1 MSKPETKKG
10 IGAFDFFCI
19 GFGAIVGVGWAV
31 SINKWMANSGGS
43 LPACAG
49 YFIALILVVPVAL
62 CYCELTPM
70 LPVAGGGAA
79 FAYKAFGE
87 KISFLSGWAA
97 FGAFVTLIPWEA
109 IYICDI
115 ASILFPVLKSGDPL
129 YTLAGGDIYLGNI
142 VLGTICTV
150 VFFWINWRGASA
162 SASVQRILCI
172 ILLAAGGIAI
182 IASLGKYDVHNFQ
195 PVYENIGRG
204 THNSFFTGALSILA
218 TAPFF
223 LCGFETIPQ
232 AVEDASGDL
241 ASVGK
246 TVVLSVTLACLFYA
260 ILLFSLGSAMPWQ
273 QFFSDMKSPAAAN
286 LLQTVYQGG
295 IGSALYYLIMIGAL
309 CGLLTTWNSFLM
321 ASPRLMMSLARANMI
336 PKIFAK
342 QHPVYGTPTTAMITC
357 GVLSLAAPFLG
368 MGLIDPLTSFS
379 AAGYVLSWMITSFA
393 CAHLRKKE
401 PNMHRP
407 YRLPGGSK
415 TAWFGGI
422 FSAVVL
428 IMLLIP
434 GSPAYMGNLAV
445 ILFAAWY
452 ILGLVLYFVSAG
464 ERNAV
469 PIAQREATLFAKMS
483 EAPVS
488 APSK

>member
-1 MSKPETKKG
+1 MSKPANNKG

-31 SINKWMANSGGS
+31 SINKWMANSGGA
-43 LPACAG
+43 LPACIG
-49 YFIALILVVPVAL
+49 YLIALILVVPVSL

-87 KISFLSGWAA
+87 KIAFLSGWAA

-109 IYICDI
+109 IFICDI

-129 YTLAGGDIYLGNI
+129 YTIAGGDIYLGSI
-142 VLGTICTV
+142 ILGTAFTLL
-150 VFFWINWRGASA
+150 FFWINWRGASA
-162 SASVQRILCI
+162 SASVQRVLTI
-172 ILLAAGGIAI
+172 ILLGAGVLAI
-182 IASLGKYDVHNFQ
+182 VCGLGKFDAQNFQ

-232 AVEDASGDL
+232 GVEDASGDL

-246 TVVLSVTLACLFYA
+246 TVVLSVTLACIFYA
-260 ILLFSLGSAMPWQ
+260 ILLFALGGAMPWQ
-273 QFFSDMKSPAAAN
+273 QFFNEMQSPAAAN
-286 LLQTVYQGG
+286 LLKAVYQGSLG
-295 IGSALYYLIMIGAL
+295 NVLYYLIMIGAI

-357 GVLSLAAPFLG
+357 CVLSLMAPWLG

-379 AAGYVLSWMITSFA
+379 AGGYVLSWMITSFA
-393 CAHLRKKE
+393 CARLRKTE
-401 PNMHRP
+401 PEMHRP
-407 YRLPGGSK
+407 YRLPGGAK

-428 IMLLIP
+428 IMLLLP
-434 GSPAYMGNLAV
+434 GSPAYMGNMAV

-452 ILGLVLYFVSAG
+452 VLGLILYFVSAG
-464 ERNAV
+464 ERKAV
-469 PIAQREATLFAKMS
+469 PLAQREATLFASMS
-483 EAPVS
+483 A
-488 APSK
+488 AK